1 MLYWDLLCLNMVCWV
16 AEVSNQMLELYEQNK
31 SGTGSRLSDP
41 TSSAGLNNQLRGLA
55 PAQATTDVPPA
66 NGHCPLPATVKTQ
79 SEEVKAISTFVDV
92 HATQGE
98 FTEAQS
104 SLEEGEDM
112 AESKVDLVEM
122 KSTDATVQTLVSV
135 TKVEPGERRTTEA
148 KMESVDDSKPA
159 WGSLEEVNTDKVKA
173 AMEKRRRSRGG
184 TINAHPTFDKVE
196 PSNEEVQS
204 TDIECAANSHH
215 HQCLNYTQASFTLFP
230 ASPLQFFC
238 VMLLET

>member
-1 MLYWDLLCLNMVCWV
+1 MVCWV

-92 HATQGE
+92 HAAQGE

-184 TINAHPTFDKVE
+184 TTNAHPTFDKVE

-204 TDIECAANSHH
+204 TDIECCCQLSPSPM
-215 HQCLNYTQASFTLFP
+215 LELYPSFFYFVSCFTPSVFLCNVTRNLKQRN
-230 ASPLQFFC
+230 AQSI
-238 VMLLET
+238 V